1 MKSFLLLVIGAIL
14 GGIATFILASPVMT
28 GLGAGVGIATGLKSG
43 ACLTVE
49 AAKDKGFITT
59 EQVGEVLIAAGEQL
73 ATTDVRA
80 DESGFKLDDAEC
92 QKVVADLK
100 KAVAGSK

>member
-28 GLGAGVGIATGLKSG
+28 GVGAGVGIATGLKAG

-49 AAKDKGFITT
+49 AAKDKGLISS
-59 EQVGEVLIAAGEQL
+59 EQVAEVLQAAAGQL
-73 ATTDVRA
+73 ATTDVSA
-80 DESGFKLDDAEC
+80 DEEGFKLDDAAC

-100 KAVAGSK
+100 KAAAESK